1 MNKSKMTN
9 AEQRLLCGRRLFVI
23 FNLVFAVLLLAEG
36 CTSTP
41 VEPAAKPAANPT
53 AEPTAEPAALS
64 PLTGAFPG
72 AGAIAGWTTDGDV
85 ETYDSETIFSLV
97 DGQADSFFVY
107 GFEQVAVQ
115 RYKNAEDVVL
125 DVQIWQMIDDEGS
138 FGLFSA
144 SVAGAPVDVG
154 NEGDADP
161 GRRLA
166 FWQDRYVAWLFARQ
180 EIPDADL
187 QSFGE
192 AISAALPAGGER
204 PALVDRLPADGM
216 VPCSGIFF
224 HQALSI
230 QDTVWLGSEN
240 VLGLSPDTDG
250 VVAWYEIDGAMVR
263 LLVVEYPDIEPAAA
277 AGEALEHGGIDDLV
291 TAGTRD
297 NLLGA
302 VFGEVD
308 KAAVSALLEEALK

>member
-1 MNKSKMTN
+1 MNKCKMTN
-9 AEQRLLCGRRLFVI
+9 AEQRLLCGRRLFVMC
-23 FNLVFAVLLLAEG
+23 NLAFAVLLLAAG

-41 VEPAAKPAANPT
+41 VEPAANPT
-53 AEPTAEPAALS
+53 AEPTTEPAALS

-72 AGAIAGWTTDGDV
+72 AGAIAGWTPDGDV
-85 ETYDSETIFSLV
+85 ETYDSETIFTLV

-115 RYKNAEDVVL
+115 RYKNADDVVL

-144 SVAGAPVDVG
+144 GVAGEPVDMG

-161 GRRLA
+161 GRRLV
-166 FWQDRYVAWLFARQ
+166 FWQDRYVVQLFARK

-187 QSFGE
+187 QGFGE

-216 VPCSGIFF
+216 VPRSGIFF
-224 HQALSI
+224 HEALSI
-230 QDTVWLGSEN
+230 QDRVWLGSESI
-240 VLGLSPDTDG
+240 LGLSPDTDG
-250 VVAWYEIDGAMVR
+250 VLARYEIDGAMVR
-263 LLVVEYPDIEPAAA
+263 LLVVEYPDIEAAA
-277 AGEALEHGGIDDLV
+277 AAVEALERWGIDDLV
-291 TAGTRD
+291 ATGTRN

-302 VFGEVD
+302 VFGEVE
-308 KAAVSALLEEALK
+308 KAAASALLEEALK